1 MQAELGNTPMHGAT
15 TWGADAYLQAMS
27 HSNSA
32 ALVRRGSAPALT
44 APRADPAD
52 PVGQML
58 QPGPG
63 TRGRST
69 SMQCHASAPA
79 WPGPTAGGL
88 HDQVPVGSLAAQPG
102 SGLGI
107 PAPGAV
113 DDSPGRSQRPAWLEE
128 AAWRMSL
135 GMGLSGRGG

>member
-1 MQAELGNTPMHGAT
+1 MPGHGVT
-15 TWGADAYLQAMS
+15 KPGLDTYLQGMS

-52 PVGQML
+52 PVCQML
-58 QPGPG
+58 QPSPG
-63 TRGRST
+63 TRARSI
-69 SMQCHASAPA
+69 SMPCHAGPDPA
-79 WPGPTAGGL
+79 AGGPRNK
-88 HDQVPVGSLAAQPG
+88 VFVGSLAAQPG
-102 SGLGI
+102 SG
-107 PAPGAV
+107 PGFPGSGPV
-113 DDSPGRSQRPAWLEE
+113 DSSPGRSQRPAWLEE

>member
-1 MQAELGNTPMHGAT
+1 MPMHGAT
-15 TWGADAYLQAMS
+15 KLGSDAYLQAMS
-27 HSNSA
+27 HGDSA

-52 PVGQML
+52 PAGQVL
-58 QPGPG
+58 QPSPG

-69 SMQCHASAPA
+69 SMQCHAGPN
-79 WPGPTAGGL
+79 PTAGGP
-88 HDQVPVGSLAAQPG
+88 HDRVPAGSRAAQPG
-102 SGLGI
+102 SGRGF

-113 DDSPGRSQRPAWLEE
+113 DGSPGRAQRPAWLEE